1 MNTYVIG
8 DVQGCHDELQRLID
22 KIAFDPTADK
32 LWFVGDL
39 VNRGRGSLQTLRFVK
54 SLGSSAVS
62 VLGNHDIHLLALYCG
77 VRPTGKDPTLDPVLQ
92 ADDAEPLLHWL
103 LQRPLLHREG
113 TQLMVH
119 AGLHSDWSIV
129 TACELANEIESALR
143 GVCGEDGASI
153 DRAALREVIKQLYGR
168 TSGSWAENSATDQRL
183 RYALNCMTRMRF
195 CAPDGTPDF
204 TCSDTPGSQPAPL
217 LPWYELQNSEQRR
230 HQLIIGHWAA
240 LGLRKIDNLC
250 ALDSGCV
257 WGNSLSAMRL
267 ADGETFSIEC
277 SAYAR

>member
-1 MNTYVIG
+1 LSTYVIG
-8 DVQGCHDELQRLID
+8 DVQGCHDELQHLID
-22 KIAFDPTADK
+22 KIAFDPATDK

-39 VNRGRGSLQTLRFVK
+39 VNRGRGSLETLRFVK

-77 VRPTGKDPTLDPVLQ
+77 VRPAGQDPTLDPVLQ
-92 ADDAEPLLHWL
+92 AEDVEPLLHWL
-103 LQRPLLHREG
+103 LHRPLLHRDG

-119 AGLHSDWSIV
+119 AGLHRDWSIA
-129 TACELANEIESALR
+129 TACELANEIESALTSA
-143 GVCGEDGASI
+143 CSEDDTSI
-153 DRAALREVIKQLYGR
+153 DREELRSVIKQLYGR
-168 TSGSWAENSATDQRL
+168 TSGTWADNAATDQRL
-183 RYALNCMTRMRF
+183 RYALNCLTRMRF
-195 CAPDGTPDF
+195 CTDDGTPDF
-204 TCSDTPGSQPAPL
+204 SCSDPPGSQPAPL

-230 HQLIIGHWAA
+230 HQLFIGHWSA
-240 LGLRKIDNLC
+240 LGLRTIDNLC

-267 ADGETFSIEC
+267 ADGETFSIAC